1 MKERITR
8 NRKKLVVAVGAIIA
22 VVIGLDAATEAD
34 LIALVTSL
42 LEG

>member
-22 VVIGLDAATEAD
+22 VVIGLDAATEA
-34 LIALVTSL
+34 
-42 LEG
+42 

>member
-1 MKERITR
+1 MKERIKA
-8 NRKKLVVAVGAIIA
+8 NKKKLVVAVAALIA
-22 VVIGLDAATEAD
+22 VVVGLDAATEAD

>member
-34 LIALVTSL
+34 LIALATSL